1 MRRRAPRAVG
11 AALDGVLAT
20 LEPATLLAEV
30 QRAWPRAA
38 GAVFA
43 AAARPVAE
51 KDGTIRIDC
60 VSSVYAQELTL
71 MADRVVASLNEHLG
85 RPAVAGLRC
94 GVRSAER

>member
-1 MRRRAPRAVG
+1 MRRRAPRPVAT
-11 AALDGVLAT
+11 ALDRLLVA

-30 QRAWPRAA
+30 QRAWPEAV

-43 AAARPVAE
+43 GAARPVSE
-51 KDGTIRIDC
+51 KDGTVRVDC